1 MSQAN
6 IPNVPL
12 YLNGEKVQS
21 TSKEWRDVLNPA
33 TQEVVARVPF
43 ATKEEV
49 DRAVANA
56 KETFKTWRNTS
67 LAQRM
72 RIMLKF
78 QQLLRENIAPLAE
91 LITRQIALDE
101 VPSVISRPAA
111 AGEVKMMFVP

>member
-21 TSKEWRDVLNPA
+21 TAKEWRDVLNPA

-56 KETFKTWRNTS
+56 KDT
-67 LAQRM
+67 
-72 RIMLKF
+72 
-78 QQLLRENIAPLAE
+78 
-91 LITRQIALDE
+91 
-101 VPSVISRPAA
+101 SRPGAIPRWPSGCA
-111 AGEVKMMFVP
+111 SCSSSSNCCARISPRWPN

>member
-1 MSQAN
+1 MSATN

-12 YLNGEKVQS
+12 YIGGKAVQS
-21 TSKEWRDVLNPA
+21 TTTEWRDVLNPA

-49 DRAVANA
+49 DHAVANA
-56 KETFKTWRNTS
+56 KQAFAGWRNTS

-78 QQLLRENIAPLAE
+78 QQLLREKHG
-91 LITRQIALDE
+91 
-101 VPSVISRPAA
+101 A
-111 AGEVKMMFVP
+111 AGRADYP